1 MNMNKFKTNSI
12 IISNN
17 GEVTWFVLIVDYV
30 EQRYK
35 IIHNQEAFWI
45 SWDDAHENFRSKY

>member
-1 MNMNKFKTNSI
+1 MNKFKTNSI